1 MTKYKTHNVYC
12 KSYPVANM
20 PIRQIIIVKAEL
32 SYKPIAKSDPALTLD
47 YSLLLAVYYALAF
60 YYPGLFVQINL

>member
-1 MTKYKTHNVYC
+1 
-12 KSYPVANM
+12 M